1 MKIPSRLTTLFVLA
15 LLLAGCG
22 TQASTANKSRISLGS
37 QAVQATSILL
47 DWYPNS
53 DHAGLY
59 TAMQKGYF
67 SAQHVFPTVRVP
79 SNATGQIELIAAG
92 RADFAITYEAD
103 LLAARVRGLPVRSV
117 MCLMQ
122 HPLNTV
128 MTLRSSGITRPRQ
141 LAGKSVGAAGSPS
154 DKPIVSVMM
163 RHDGASIDQTRMVN
177 VGYGLLSALL
187 TKKVDAVV
195 GVYWTWERIQAE
207 MRGLPVNVMR
217 VERWG
222 MPNYCELVLI
232 TNNKVIKNAPSLVR
246 GVVHAM
252 QRGYALAEA
261 RPVVGWQALVAG
273 DATLRKQRSLVT
285 RSEVLLRGAVLD
297 APTIGYQNPGQ
308 WRHYASWLA
317 TNKLITKGVET
328 VTAYTN
334 EFLAPGIK

>member
-1 MKIPSRLTTLFVLA
+1 M

-22 TQASTANKSRISLGS
+22 GSSTNSKGNVSLGS
-37 QAVQATSILL
+37 PAVQATSILL

-59 TAMQKGYF
+59 TALQKGF
-67 SAQHVFPTVRVP
+67 FTRQHVYPTVRVP
-79 SNATGQIELIAAG
+79 SNATGQIALVAAG

-103 LLAARVRGLPVRSV
+103 LLAARAHGLPVRSV
-117 MCLMQ
+117 MCIMQ

-141 LAGKSVGAAGSPS
+141 LVGKTVGAAGSPS
-154 DKPIVSVMM
+154 DGPTVSAMM
-163 RHDGASIDQTRMVN
+163 RDDGVSFGQTRLVN

-207 MRGLPVNVMR
+207 MRGYPVNVMR

-222 MPNYCELVLI
+222 VPNYCELDLI
-232 TNNKVIKNAPSLVR
+232 TNDKVIKNAPGLVR

-252 QRGYALAEA
+252 QRGYAMAEA
-261 RPVVGWQALVAG
+261 HPAAGRKALVSA
-273 DATLRKQRSLVT
+273 DATLRKQGSLVT

-297 APTIGYQNPGQ
+297 SPTIGYQNPSQ
-308 WRHYASWLA
+308 WRRYAIWLKA
-317 TNKLITKGVET
+317 NGLLNKSVET

-334 EFLAPGIK
+334 QFLASGVK